1 LPFAVAFFKKPALTS
16 VLGQM
21 YPRAQL
27 MALRLEDFNHD
38 PKAHL
43 SGVFDFLGLPEPTD
57 ENW

>member
-1 LPFAVAFFKKPALTS
+1 
-16 VLGQM
+16 M